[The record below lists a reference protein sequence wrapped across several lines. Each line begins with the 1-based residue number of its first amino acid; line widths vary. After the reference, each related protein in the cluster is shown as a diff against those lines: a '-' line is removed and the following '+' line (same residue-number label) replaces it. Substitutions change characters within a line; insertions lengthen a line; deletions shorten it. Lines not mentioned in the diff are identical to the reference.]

1 MRLGLKTLSLAALAS
16 ASPLEK
22 RQSLSL
28 SSLSANDVTVL
39 QLALYLEHLE
49 FSLYSGG
56 YANFTDAQYDA
67 AGLPF
72 PFRKNVNVTASQEGT
87 HAATISSILTAN
99 GVMPVPA
106 CTYKFP
112 YNSPQTFVALADLIT
127 SNGIGAYLAGG
138 LLIMDNPQLLTAA
151 ASILTTEARH
161 DAYLRSGLNQSPF
174 PRPFDTPLTADWSYN
189 LAQPFIVSC
198 PQQLAFP
205 VLPTLAVA
213 PSQYPASIAD
223 PIAPGGTLDLTWT
236 GTTVPVT
243 ATEPLYVALIAGP
256 VQPPIYVPLTRTAG
270 SGTNA
275 GSITLPADQVGTFFG
290 VLTSFSG
297 GLNTTELTA
306 TGTLA
311 GPVVFAVDTS
321 V

>member
-1 MRLGLKTLSLAALAS
+1 MKFTLLSSLACLATLSS

-49 FSLYSGG
+49 SSLYSGG
-56 YANFTDAQYDA
+56 YANFTDAQYTA

-72 PFRKNVNVTASQEGT
+72 PFRKNINVTAMQEAT
-87 HAATISSILTAN
+87 HVSTISSILTAN
-99 GVMPVPA
+99 GVKPVPA

-112 YNSPQTFVALADLIT
+112 YTSVKTFVGLADLIT
-127 SNGIGAYLAGG
+127 STGIGAYLGGG

-151 ASILTTEARH
+151 SSILTTEARH
-161 DAYLRSGLNQSPF
+161 DAYLRAGLGQSPF
-174 PRPFDTPLTADWSYN
+174 PRPFDTPLTADWAYN
-189 LAQPFIVSC
+189 LAQPFIVNC

-205 VLPTLAVA
+205 VLPALSVA
-213 PSQYPASIAD
+213 APQYPASIAD
-223 PIAPGGTLDLTWT
+223 PVAPGGTIAFTWT

-243 ATEPLYVALIAGP
+243 ATQALYVALIAGP
-256 VQPPIYVPLTRTAG
+256 VQPPVYVPLTRT
-270 SGTNA
+270 GTSS
-275 GSITLPADQVGTFFG
+275 GSITIPAGQNGTFFG
-290 VLTSFSG
+290 VLTTFSG
-297 GLNTTELTA
+297 GLNTTQLTA

-311 GPVVFAVDTS
+311 GPAVFAIS
-321 V
+321 S